1 MISRET
7 QREDINRA
15 LGSDRSGRP
24 LQDGM
29 LNDGTKELTTA
40 LACNPVESVHRALA
54 YHRRTKHHLNH
65 YATCGRRINVLTRI
79 AKYCT
84 LSAKCRPLQSAG
96 PEATPRP
103 AGRERAGNDLSTS
116 TAALSA
122 KRHQPPGFAR
132 TPGGL
137 RRNPATHGPAAP
149 GDGSHGFVARPVAV
163 PTGRQARA
171 RPITWLMFDSSA
183 KWSWSERTAV
193 LALTDSVA
201 ALPR

>member
-84 LSAKCRPLQSAG
+84 LTRSAG
-96 PEATPRP
+96 RYKSTDQKPRL
-103 AGRERAGNDLSTS
+103 GRRAESGPGMTFRRQR
-116 TAALSA
+116 
-122 KRHQPPGFAR
+122 RHFRRSDISRQGLQELRVDSDEIPRRMDQQRQAMARMVSWLDQWPSPPGGR
-132 TPGGL
+132 PG
-137 RRNPATHGPAAP
+137 
-149 GDGSHGFVARPVAV
+149 
-163 PTGRQARA
+163 RA
-171 RPITWLMFDSSA
+171 R
-183 KWSWSERTAV
+183 
-193 LALTDSVA
+193 
-201 ALPR
+201 